1 MRIANRLFC
10 SLIALLSATLA
21 SSSLVYS
28 LEITQPQPIP
38 LAFSMPQP
46 LKPAVTEPQ
55 LLRFDRH
62 QWQLSE
68 PEWQHYL
75 NLMQGIRGSIS
86 PSSLS
91 PIEVLGIHAE
101 TDAERKRYARRWA
114 QLMREDVDRILAFQH
129 AYTEASLELYGSQPV
144 INKSRLPGTSLTS
157 SEVNRLIKAPPLYD
171 GDRLLVFLKVN
182 ACPPC
187 LVTIQQVLARTAHQK
202 VQVDIYFTDTRD
214 PQDNPLI
221 IAWAKQQRLDPKQLS
236 QKTLTLNHDQGTLA
250 KVSQSGSAEVPIV
263 FLVHHKQLQPF
274 AL

>member
-10 SLIALLSATLA
+10 SIIALLSATLA

-28 LEITQPQPIP
+28 LEITQSQPIP
-38 LAFSMPQP
+38 LALTTPQTS
-46 LKPAVTEPQ
+46 KPAVTDLQ

-68 PEWQHYL
+68 PEWQRYVG
-75 NLMQGIRGSIS
+75 LMQGIRGSIS

-114 QLMREDVDRILAFQH
+114 QLMREDVERILAFQH
-129 AYTEASLELYGSQPV
+129 AYTEASLELYGSQPI
-144 INKSRLPGTSLTS
+144 INKSQLPATGITS
-157 SEVNRLIKAPPLYD
+157 SEANRISKDQSLQD

-182 ACPPC
+182 ACLPC
-187 LVTIQQVLARTAHQK
+187 LVMVQQVLARTAHQK

-236 QKTLTLNHDQGTLA
+236 QKTLTLNHDQGSLA
-250 KVSQSGSAEVPIV
+250 KVSQSGSAEVPVV
-263 FLVHHKQLQPF
+263 FLMRHEQLQPF

>member
-1 MRIANRLFC
+1 MRIAKRLFC
-10 SLIALLSATLA
+10 SIIALLSATLVW
-21 SSSLVYS
+21 SSLGHS

-38 LAFSMPQP
+38 LALTTPQP
-46 LKPAVTEPQ
+46 SKPAVTEPQ
-55 LLRFDRH
+55 ILRFDRH

-68 PEWQHYL
+68 PEWQRYL

-129 AYTEASLELYGSQPV
+129 AYTEASLELYGAQPI
-144 INKSRLPGTSLTS
+144 INKSRLLTTGITS
-157 SEVNRLIKAPPLYD
+157 SEANQLIKVPPLQD
-171 GDRLLVFLKVN
+171 GDRLLVFLKVK
-182 ACPPC
+182 ACPAC
-187 LVTIQQVLARTAHQK
+187 QIMVQQVLARMAHQK
-202 VQVDIYFTDTRD
+202 VQVDIYFTDTHD

-221 IAWAKQQRLDPKQLS
+221 IDWAKQQRLDPKLLS

-250 KVSQSGSAEVPIV
+250 KVSQSGSAEVPV
-263 FLVHHKQLQPF
+263 AFLMRHAQLQPF